1 MALDADSRHITLDER
16 EKQYVKKMCTICEDF
31 KKPTGMIKIC
41 NLLPLG
47 NFGNASQI
55 ASSSVGK
62 WCDCYEYWIL
72 CMKKR
77 ILGKLEFSFM
87 EKNLNT

>member
-1 MALDADSRHITLDER
+1 MK
-16 EKQYVKKMCTICEDF
+16 EKSNTKICTICEDF
-31 KKPTGMIKIC
+31 KKPTGMTKIC

-62 WCDCYEYWIL
+62 WCDCYEY
-72 CMKKR
+72 
-77 ILGKLEFSFM
+77 
-87 EKNLNT
+87 